1 MPSIAVCSPAHAK
14 YVLML
19 SIYLCFAHNTMQ
31 VNMDELG
38 ADIAK
43 YRRKEAESSTGDD
56 GGGFGNGLKVSVS
69 HSLCITS

>member
-1 MPSIAVCSPAHAK
+1 
-14 YVLML
+14 
-19 SIYLCFAHNTMQ
+19 MQ

-56 GGGFGNGLKVSVS
+56 GGGLGNGLKVFLFFCYLSTFICTNKLV
-69 HSLCITS
+69 LTTGCRAV

>member
-1 MPSIAVCSPAHAK
+1 
-14 YVLML
+14 
-19 SIYLCFAHNTMQ
+19 MQ